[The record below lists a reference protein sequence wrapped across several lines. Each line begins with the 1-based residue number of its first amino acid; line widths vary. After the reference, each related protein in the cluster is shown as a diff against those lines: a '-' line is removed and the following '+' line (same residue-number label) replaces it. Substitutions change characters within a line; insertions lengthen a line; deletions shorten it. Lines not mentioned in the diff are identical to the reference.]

1 MSYQKVCKV
10 SMSRINNSKGSL
22 LLSSSNLLS
31 LMDDV
36 LDKVINEGWVLSNS
50 SSTFSSGT
58 LCQVLLVKAESH
70 RETKAIQLDVPG
82 DVPGDVHTQQE
93 AAHNA
98 TPKPKATRKRAEKPA
113 DEGQPES

>member
-10 SMSRINNSKGSL
+10 SMSRINDSKGSL

-82 DVPGDVHTQQE
+82 DAPAAPVAQE
-93 AAHNA
+93 AAED
-98 TPKPKATRKRAEKPA
+98 TPKPKTTRKRAEKPA

>member
-1 MSYQKVCKV
+1 
-10 SMSRINNSKGSL
+10 MSRINDSKGSL

-82 DVPGDVHTQQE
+82 AVPAAPVAQE
-93 AAHNA
+93 AAGDA
-98 TPKPKATRKRAEKPA
+98 PKPKATRKRVEKPA

>member
-22 LLSSSNLLS
+22 LLSSANLLS

-36 LDKVINEGWVLSNS
+36 LDKVINEGWVLANS

-58 LCQVLLVKAESH
+58 LCQVLLVKADSH
-70 RETKAIQLDVPG
+70 RETQAIQLDVPG
-82 DVPGDVHTQQE
+82 DVPATPVEQQQP
-93 AAHNA
+93 ADDA
-98 TPKPKATRKRAEKPA
+98 PKPKATRKRAEKPA

>member
-10 SMSRINNSKGSL
+10 SMSRINDSKGSL

-36 LDKVINEGWVLSNS
+36 LDKVINEGWVLANS

-82 DVPGDVHTQQE
+82 DVPTQQE
-93 AAHNA
+93 AAHNV
-98 TPKPKATRKRAEKPA
+98 TQKPKATRKRVEKPA

>member
-10 SMSRINNSKGSL
+10 SMSRINDSKGSL

-36 LDKVINEGWVLSNS
+36 LDKVINEGWVLANS

-82 DVPGDVHTQQE
+82 DVPATPVAQE
-93 AAHNA
+93 AAED

>member
-82 DVPGDVHTQQE
+82 DVPTQQE
-93 AAHNA
+93 AAHNV
-98 TPKPKATRKRAEKPA
+98 TQKPKATRKRAEKPA